1 MFFAWRAVMSKN
13 ICKNRKQNNRVRG
26 GNLGRICS
34 RIRKTQ
40 NLLHPC
46 VFAFRRKS
54 GRKIW
59 GTHHLSQRKYFTKEK
74 IFVEEETLWSDI
86 AVLQSETAESEI
98 CADEETRHQFACG
111 KIYIRRK
118 DNKQSTDNI

>member
-1 MFFAWRAVMSKN
+1 MNMYKR
-13 ICKNRKQNNRVRG
+13 R
-26 GNLGRICS
+26 S

-59 GTHHLSQRKYFTKEK
+59 ETHHLSQRKYFTKEK

-98 CADEETRHQFACG
+98 YADEETRHRFTCG
-111 KIYIRRK
+111 K
-118 DNKQSTDNI
+118 